1 MLSPFAK
8 GFVLFFFFEFY
19 HHTASSEGSERE
31 EVWFKLVIIQKGSK
45 DLSSHVNSYETME
58 FFNETMDSIIRNH
71 WWTNHSVI
79 SMIHFGTRTWSE
91 VSTNFRLIYGKWM
104 ESRRDSYVL
113 MVNLR
118 AWRVY
123 IVDHTRGNNLRRG
136 GEARWQWGDWHEQCK
151 AQLCLLPAIV
161 TRYRVCRVYRSR
173 LDLHNVRSYRAP
185 CCVVVD

>member
-136 GEARWQWGDWHEQCK
+136 GWGAVTMRRLAWTMQGAIMSIPSNRDSLQSLSSLQIEAWF
-151 AQLCLLPAIV
+151 
-161 TRYRVCRVYRSR
+161 T
-173 LDLHNVRSYRAP
+173 
-185 CCVVVD
+185 